1 MQSNDVS
8 KEELQQLADLAGVEL
23 VFQDDSPEAN
33 DQAVET
39 NIPLGPDPIALLIS
53 QMTQVVMNGGGDE
66 FAMFAA
72 QNKDRIGHAAANH
85 PEVADALVTCY
96 KIGIGTGSAACMN
109 DLGALY
115 YMGDIVEQDYHM
127 AAELYEEAMDHGC
140 YQSII
145 NLGYIYEYGR
155 TGEPDYAAAY
165 RFYSLAAALSP
176 SCEAVYKLGD
186 MFSRGRGVPDDKAKA
201 YYLYERSL
209 SLANSEVEVAQPAI
223 RIANIIME
231 DDCESYGVERDF
243 LRALALYQQAEIG
256 LRIDIADG
264 QMYYIKRLREA
275 IDGQQR
281 VRALLS
287 PRHY

>member
-1 MQSNDVS
+1 MGEAQQGQPAQLNGL
-8 KEELQQLADLAGVEL
+8 KESQEK
-23 VFQDDSPEAN
+23 
-33 DQAVET
+33 
-39 NIPLGPDPIALLIS
+39 PDPTI
-53 QMTQVVMNGGGDE
+53 E
-66 FAMFAA
+66 ERFAA
-72 QNKDRIGHAAANH
+72 LEKENGNRSHALHAHNCKLNSADRAAANY

-96 KIGIGTGSAACMN
+96 KIGIGNGSAACMN

-115 YMGDIVEQDYHM
+115 CMGDIVEQDYHM
-127 AAELYEEAMDHGC
+127 AADLYEEAMDHGC

-186 MFSRGRGVPDDKAKA
+186 MFSRGRGVPVDKAKA
-201 YYLYERSL
+201 YCLYERSL
-209 SLANSEVEVAQPAI
+209 SLANSEVEIAQPAI

-275 IDGQQR
+275 IDG
-281 VRALLS
+281 
-287 PRHY
+287 

>member
-23 VFQDDSPEAN
+23 VFQDDSSNAN
-33 DQAVET
+33 EPGVEM
-39 NIPLGPDPIALLIS
+39 NIPLGPDPVTLLIN

-96 KIGIGTGSAACMN
+96 KIGIGNGSAACMN

-115 YMGDIVEQDYHM
+115 YMGDIVEQDYQM
-127 AAELYEEAMDHGC
+127 AAKLYEEAMDHGC

-186 MFSRGRGVPDDKAKA
+186 CSSAAAVFPSTRPKRTTCTSAA
-201 YYLYERSL
+201 YRW
-209 SLANSEVEVAQPAI
+209 
-223 RIANIIME
+223 RI
-231 DDCESYGVERDF
+231 
-243 LRALALYQQAEIG
+243 
-256 LRIDIADG
+256 
-264 QMYYIKRLREA
+264 
-275 IDGQQR
+275 
-281 VRALLS
+281 
-287 PRHY
+287 PR